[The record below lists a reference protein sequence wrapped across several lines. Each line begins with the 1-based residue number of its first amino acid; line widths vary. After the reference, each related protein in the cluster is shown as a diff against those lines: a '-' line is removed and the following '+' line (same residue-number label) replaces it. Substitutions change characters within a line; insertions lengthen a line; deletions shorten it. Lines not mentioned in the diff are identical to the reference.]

1 MQRQKHQN
9 TIMSLRV
16 NTSSEEICSIKNLL
30 LDNLKAEG
38 ALWSYNNEA
47 LSAETFDDELL
58 IELVLRH
65 LDLDDIAL
73 LFQIYHYNLIKHAW
87 LERLVPQGEYL
98 YTLNRFF
105 AWYYFK
111 VKRPDSYLKAMTTR
125 YFNRIA

>member
-1 MQRQKHQN
+1 
-9 TIMSLRV
+9 MSLRV
-16 NTSSEEICSIKNLL
+16 NISLEEMHSIKNRL

-38 ALWSYNNEA
+38 ALWSYNNEV

-73 LFQIYHYNLIKHAW
+73 LFKIYSYNMIKRAW

-111 VKRPDSYLKAMTTR
+111 AKRPDSYIKAMATR
-125 YFNRIA
+125 YYNRIA